1 MPPRKRKRL
10 GNSIDWWPEP
20 EPVDLRVNRI
30 VQVPPAPSI
39 FPVEYEAEG
48 DGKVY
53 IVPPFPRECLV
64 EFKVDGK
71 VYLGY
76 FRPEYVSPEKMV
88 LSAAIYGDTDE
99 GWFVRIPDETFQGGP
114 QVIIPEHEKDTLI
127 IRYPERMKY
136 DLE

>member
-1 MPPRKRKRL
+1 MPPRKRKSL
-10 GNSIDWWPEP
+10 GPYIDWWPEP
-20 EPVDLRVNRI
+20 EPVDLRVNR
-30 VQVPPAPSI
+30 VFEVPPAPSI
-39 FPVEYEAEG
+39 FPAEYEA

-53 IVPPFPRECLV
+53 IFPLFPRECLV

-71 VYLGY
+71 DYIGC

-88 LSAAIYGDTDE
+88 LSAIICGDTDE

-114 QVIIPEHEKDTLI
+114 QIIIPEHEKDTLI
-127 IRYPERMKY
+127 IRYPERMKH